1 MDDFVRELR
10 ANGNSPATCRS
21 YCYDLLDWFRCLQA
35 VDTSWDRATRQD
47 VRDYVLSILSADN
60 PQRRRRRP
68 DTPSP
73 GSMNATTGKPYLA
86 RGYAPATINHR
97 LSVIRAFYDFHAELG
112 LGPVINPVPT
122 RRRGESRRNAHH
134 NPLEPWPVGR
144 RAVYRQK
151 QPKGMPR
158 SIPDEAWQ
166 ELWAALDNHRD
177 RALFSLLLSSAP
189 RAQEL
194 LDMRGHDVDW
204 GGQRVRLTTKGS
216 RAQLWVA
223 CSPEA
228 LLWLGRYLAEQEPHG
243 LSEPLW
249 WTLRSAPR
257 PLTYPALRA
266 ILQRLNARLGTNW
279 TLHDFRHTC
288 AIRMASDP
296 NLTLIDLQS
305 HLRHARPASSEPY
318 LIARPEEVIAR
329 VQEHQQRP
337 PPKPSPAIWDY
348 NADDLDVLLGGGAP

>member
-1 MDDFVRELR
+1 
-10 ANGNSPATCRS
+10 
-21 YCYDLLDWFRCLQA
+21 
-35 VDTSWDRATRQD
+35 
-47 VRDYVLSILSADN
+47 
-60 PQRRRRRP
+60 
-68 DTPSP
+68 
-73 GSMNATTGKPYLA
+73 
-86 RGYAPATINHR
+86 
-97 LSVIRAFYDFHAELG
+97 
-112 LGPVINPVPT
+112 
-122 RRRGESRRNAHH
+122 
-134 NPLEPWPVGR
+134 
-144 RAVYRQK
+144 
-151 QPKGMPR
+151 
-158 SIPDEAWQ
+158 Q
-166 ELWAALDNHRD
+166 ELWTALDNDRD

-228 LLWLGRYLAEQEPHG
+228 LLWLGRYLAEKEPHG

-249 WTLRSAPR
+249 WTLRSPPR

-266 ILQRLNARLGTNW
+266 ILQRLNASLGTNW

-296 NLTLIDLQS
+296 NLSLIDLQS

-318 LIARPEEVIAR
+318 LTARPEEVIGR

-337 PPKPSPAIWDY
+337 PPKPPPGVWDY
-348 NADDLDVLLGGGAP
+348 NADDLDVLLGGGGP